1 MKVTFPHMGDLHIPV
16 RSLLIGLGLEVVEP
30 PAISQDTINLGT
42 RYAPEFACLPLKV
55 NIGNFLQAAELG
67 ADTVVMAGGIGP
79 CRFGYYAQV
88 QQEILADLGVNLDM
102 IVLEPP
108 QGQWRLLIQG
118 LRRLTARATPLTVY
132 RAGALAWAKLKALDT
147 LAEQAYPVRARE
159 VLRGCTTRIWK
170 TILAQVDRAENIK
183 AVQEAAEH
191 GSMLLEEI
199 EVESGKDTL
208 KVGLVGEIYT
218 VLEPAVNLEIE
229 RLLGEMGVEVIRSI
243 YLSDWVMTNLILH
256 TLRLRDDRE
265 HYRLAA
271 PYLGHFVGG
280 HGIETI
286 STTIMYAR
294 AGVDGVIQVA
304 PLTCMPEIVAKSIL
318 PRVSLEEN
326 IPVLTLMLDEHSAEA
341 GILTRL
347 EAFCELLWARR
358 RARGSSCKKNMR
370 TSPLTR
376 EELTFGGIS
385 GY

>member
-1 MKVTFPHMGDLHIPV
+1 
-16 RSLLIGLGLEVVEP
+16 
-30 PAISQDTINLGT
+30 
-42 RYAPEFACLPLKV
+42 
-55 NIGNFLQAAELG
+55 
-67 ADTVVMAGGIGP
+67 
-79 CRFGYYAQV
+79 
-88 QQEILADLGVNLDM
+88 
-102 IVLEPP
+102 
-108 QGQWRLLIQG
+108 
-118 LRRLTARATPLTVY
+118 
-132 RAGALAWAKLKALDT
+132 
-147 LAEQAYPVRARE
+147 
-159 VLRGCTTRIWK
+159 
-170 TILAQVDRAENIK
+170 
-183 AVQEAAEH
+183 
-191 GSMLLEEI
+191 LEEI